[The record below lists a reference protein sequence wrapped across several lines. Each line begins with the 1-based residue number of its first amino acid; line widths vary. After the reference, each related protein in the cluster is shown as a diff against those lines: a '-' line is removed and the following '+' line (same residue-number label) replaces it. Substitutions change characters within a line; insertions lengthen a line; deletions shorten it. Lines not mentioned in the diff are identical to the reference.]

1 MTDDLKDNVR
11 RLYAALAAADPDA
24 IRALVAADVVDHNPD
39 PDQGPGIDGVIE
51 AFRATRAGFPD
62 VTIEVMRVIAEGD
75 IVASHAVFRGTH
87 TGEFMGVPPTGKA
100 IEAEV
105 VDMTRWEG
113 GKLVERWGIFDV
125 ATMMGQLG
133 LLPD

>member
-11 RLYAALAAADPDA
+11 PLYAALAAADADA
-24 IRALVAADVVDHNPD
+24 SRALVAADVVDHNPD

-51 AFRATRAGFPD
+51 AFRATQAGFPD
-62 VTIEVMRVIAEGD
+62 LTVEVLRVIAEGD

-87 TGEFMGVPPTGKA
+87 TGEYMGVPPTGKA
-100 IEAEV
+100 IEVEV

-113 GKLVERWGIFDV
+113 GKLAERWGVFDV